1 MYTLDRLPLG
11 REAVI
16 TAVDTRGALRRRLMD
31 LGFLPGST
39 VCRLCR
45 AGFGGPDAYS
55 IRGTVIALRQ
65 EDGALLRAKLPD
77 GSAS

>member
-1 MYTLDRLPLG
+1 MYTLDRLPCA

-16 TAVDTRGALRRRLMD
+16 TSVDTRGQLRRRLMD

-45 AGFGGPDAYS
+45 AGFGGPDAYY
-55 IRGTVIALRQ
+55 IRGAVIALRQ
-65 EDGALLRAKLPD
+65 EDGAGVRAALC
-77 GSAS
+77 